1 MPVTITLGND
11 DVTMTIS
18 TFDSLTTGSGAAT
31 ITVTGAL
38 VGAAVDLGTGTDSL
52 TLANFANSVTVSGA
66 ETLIGGSAVDTI
78 TLGTTLTGMTLDL
91 EQIPINPNRI
101 RRE

>member
-18 TFDSLTTGSGAAT
+18 TFDSLTTGSGAAA

-38 VGAAVDLGTGTDSL
+38 VGATVDLGTGTDSL
-52 TLANFANSVTVSGA
+52 TLANFANS
-66 ETLIGGSAVDTI
+66 
-78 TLGTTLTGMTLDL
+78 LT
-91 EQIPINPNRI
+91 N
-101 RRE
+101 